1 MTLVIISDMCVC
13 VLKAIIKAALSL
25 VPYLLATENN
35 KKFDA
40 KADDDND
47 AVKHLVD
54 ILDWAVRQRA
64 TDEILR
70 IIEVNTH
77 SHVYCVY

>member
-1 MTLVIISDMCVC
+1 MCVC

-25 VPYLLATENN
+25 LPYLLATENN